1 MNLLLVGH
9 CAFGI
14 DTDIQN
20 EIDNMYMKKSSA
32 VFARDFEKIL
42 IVRLSN
48 LMPIL
53 DPLLVKMMDSFV
65 ILINFLRVSFPSLL
79 GHLEDPPQLWI
90 FKQIENVIQHRLASE
105 NKRIDLLQLM
115 LDVSTQEKIKVSY
128 LINSITFHNDG
139 YHLFFR
145 IMKMKN

>member
-139 YHLFFR
+139 YHLFCR